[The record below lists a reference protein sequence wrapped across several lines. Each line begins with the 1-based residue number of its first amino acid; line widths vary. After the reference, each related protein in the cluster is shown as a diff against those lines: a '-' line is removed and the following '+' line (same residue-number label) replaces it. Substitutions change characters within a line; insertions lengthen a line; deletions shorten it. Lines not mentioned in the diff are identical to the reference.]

1 MTSVLLLSIF
11 TANTSLAM
19 ITMTHVGS
27 LLTALLLVIS
37 LQVVA
42 LMNMTESL
50 LWKEIEVINTV
61 EKKVI
66 ASQLIITNNN
76 LCWKFVLVR

>member
-11 TANTSLAM
+11 MANTSLAI

-50 LWKEIEVINTV
+50 L
-61 EKKVI
+61 
-66 ASQLIITNNN
+66 
-76 LCWKFVLVR
+76 